1 MQDESSERT
10 VVLMVHGGQMS
21 ADILKRSIQF
31 FLEKEKRFQDR
42 IFTNTSGRTK
52 AEGKQSLRALMD
64 QGAELSNIKISED
77 NIADFERVA
86 RKYDIDYSL
95 KKDKSQDPPVYL
107 VFFKARD
114 ADVMTA
120 AFEEYAR
127 NDLKER
133 NDRPRESIRDR
144 LQQKKDIVQKR
155 DRAKSRTKEVKKYK
169 EEVL

>member
-10 VVLMVHGGQMS
+10 VVLMVHGGQMT
-21 ADILKRSIQF
+21 AEILKRSIQF
-31 FLEKEKRFQDR
+31 FLEKEKGFQGR
-42 IFTNTSGRTK
+42 IFTQKSSQTN
-52 AEGKQSLRALMD
+52 AEGKQSLKALMK

-77 NIADFERVA
+77 NIADFERIA
-86 RKYDIDYSL
+86 KKYDIDYSL

-133 NDRPRESIRDR
+133 DELPRESIRER
-144 LQQKKDIVQKR
+144 LQQKKEILQKR
-155 DRAKSRTKEVKKYK
+155 DRPKNRTKEVKKFK